1 MLNRRISINS
11 SIISD
16 IKVLFNLPN
25 NALILFDHLRW
36 YQQEVAINL
45 SELSLVL
52 GYQKRPYTKQA
63 DKDGSLHQNAEKTKI
78 HFVDN
83 NSI

>member
-1 MLNRRISINS
+1 MLNRRIDK

-45 SELSLVL
+45 SQLSFVL
-52 GYQKRPYTKQA
+52 GYQECPYTKQT
-63 DKDGSLHQNAEKTKI
+63 DKDDSLYQNAEKTKI